1 MKRKVLIVDDEE
13 VIRKFLRIHL
23 DKLGYEV
30 MEAADGEQAI
40 EQLGKDDFD
49 LLICDIMM
57 PKKDGWEVIKEV
69 KSNLKTKNLPV
80 IVLTA
85 KNEDPDMFKG
95 YDLGANYYMTKP
107 FTKDQ
112 LLYGLKLMLEEPSSS
127 LSE

>member
-1 MKRKVLIVDDEE
+1 MKKKVLIVDDEE

-40 EQLGKDDFD
+40 DQLRGDDFD
-49 LLICDIMM
+49 LLICDIIM
-57 PKKDGWEVIKEV
+57 PKRDGWEVIKEV
-69 KSNLKTKNLPV
+69 KSNPKTKNLPV

-85 KNEDPDMFKG
+85 KNDDSDMFKG

-107 FTKDQ
+107 FTKSQ
-112 LLYGLKLMLEEPSSS
+112 LLYGLKLMFEESVSV
-127 LSE
+127 LQ

>member
-1 MKRKVLIVDDEE
+1 MSRKILVVDDEE
-13 VIRKFLRIHL
+13 VIRKSLRIHL

-69 KSNLKTKNLPV
+69 KSNPKTKNLPV

-107 FTKDQ
+107 FTKSQ
-112 LLYGLKLMLEEPSSS
+112 LLYGLKLMLEEPLSS
-127 LSE
+127 L